1 MFFYGMT
8 DIGKKRTVN
17 QDNFRIKEY
26 SPDIVA
32 AVVCDGMGGAR
43 GGGVASSLAVSAFI
57 SSLDSEESDIISALD
72 APDVD
77 EKISNI
83 LRRAVNA
90 ANETVFSASEASSE
104 LSGMGTTLVCA
115 LITPHAVYSVNVGD
129 SRLYIY
135 SKGAMTQITK
145 DHSYVQYLVDI
156 GRISP
161 QKAKKS
167 SQKNII
173 TRAVGTEC
181 AVEADIYTVGRS
193 DGANHSFALLCT
205 DGLTNMV
212 ATRDIAVALKN
223 ISAPD
228 NEQLQ
233 KTAKKFVLMAN
244 QKGGSDNITVI
255 ILAY

>member
-43 GGGVASSLAVSAFI
+43 GGGVASSLAISAFI
-57 SSLDSEESDIISALD
+57 GFLDGEEAGILSALD
-72 APDVD
+72 ASDAD
-77 EKISNI
+77 EKISDI
-83 LRRAVNA
+83 LRRAVGA
-90 ANETVFSASEASSE
+90 ANDTVFSASEASAE

-115 LITPHAVYSVNVGD
+115 LITPRSVYSVNVGD
-129 SRLYIY
+129 SRMYIY
-135 SKGAMTQITK
+135 SNGTMTQVTK

-156 GRISP
+156 GKISP

-173 TRAVGTEC
+173 TRAVGTEDT
-181 AVEADIYTVGRS
+181 VEADVYTVSRS
-193 DGANHSFALLCT
+193 DTSSHSFALLCT

-212 ATRDIAVALKN
+212 ATRDIAAAFKS
-223 ISAPD
+223 ISNPD
-228 NEQLQ
+228 TEQLQ
-233 KTAKKFVLMAN
+233 KSAEKFVSMAN